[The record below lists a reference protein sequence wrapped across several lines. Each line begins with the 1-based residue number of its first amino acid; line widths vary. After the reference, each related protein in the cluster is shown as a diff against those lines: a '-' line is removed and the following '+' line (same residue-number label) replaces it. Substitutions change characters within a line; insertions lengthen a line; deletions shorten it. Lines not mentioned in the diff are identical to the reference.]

1 MSNHNS
7 SGQILHFLDR
17 IIFLSQSLC
26 EDELCLTYCRRTLS
40 WKCSK
45 VANTTKHTRVNQA
58 VPTPTSGG
66 PFKKASFPYRR
77 APLHHG
83 LDRMRIYMG
92 LSWMRR
98 IWRDWM
104 RWIEG
109 RRGRSVGTLLMLS
122 KSGIGA
128 QYLRRRRSELEAGF
142 HVEERWRQLKQ
153 MLITP

>member
-58 VPTPTSGG
+58 VPTPTSNELGVLFMVAADGG
-66 PFKKASFPYRR
+66 PRLKHVPGSPCVIVCFQFSYYLVCHWFSGSLIAQ
-77 APLHHG
+77 
-83 LDRMRIYMG
+83 I
-92 LSWMRR
+92 
-98 IWRDWM
+98 
-104 RWIEG
+104 
-109 RRGRSVGTLLMLS
+109 RSPSIQHLQTHYAL
-122 KSGIGA
+122 
-128 QYLRRRRSELEAGF
+128 RSEIHGS
-142 HVEERWRQLKQ
+142 K
-153 MLITP
+153 PPS